1 MDYKESMKLPQTDFP
16 MRGNLPN
23 NEPLTYKKWQE
34 QKAFLQMQN
43 QRDPLRSFT
52 LHDGPPYANGH
63 LHVGHAINKIL
74 KDIIIKFHYFQG
86 EYPCYTPG
94 WDCHGLPIE
103 QQVEKK
109 IGKEKKDS
117 LPKAKIRELCREWA
131 RNFVDIQS
139 QEFQSLG
146 VLGDFENPYKTMD
159 FDFEADIYQVLCQI
173 AQNGLLAQRYKPI
186 YWSWAA
192 KSALAEA
199 EVEYQEKISDS
210 IYVAFALSPKS
221 LEKLGVQKASFVIW
235 TTTPW
240 TLPAN
245 VAIALKPDECY
256 VLTSEGYIIAKALLE
271 TLLQKDV
278 LKEGKIIKE
287 WNSSELE
294 KLVALNPLNGRESLI
309 ILGDHVVMSD
319 GTGCVHTATGHGEDD
334 YRVGLKYG
342 LPVFVPVD
350 DGGNY
355 NELIILEGL
364 LDKEFLGKNIF
375 ESQEKIMTLLGA
387 SLLKAQKIKHSYPHC
402 WRTHQPVIFRATT
415 QWFILMDKPFY
426 QGKTLR
432 EIALEQIE
440 KVAFYPESG
449 KNRLKTMIENRPD
462 WCISRQRDWGVPI
475 AFFIDKK
482 SGEAL
487 LDAEVMKH
495 LQNIFRTEGCD
506 AWWSKSIQELL
517 PSNLKHR
524 AEEFEK
530 NLDIL
535 DVWFDSGS
543 TWKAVLQSSKYNSGN
558 YPANLYLEGSDQH
571 RGWFQSSLLL
581 SCALNGKAPFSMVL
595 THGFSVDENGEKMSK
610 SKGNVIA
617 PEEIL
622 KEFGSEI
629 LRLFIAS
636 SDYQNDLKIS
646 KSILKQVAESYRKIR
661 NTLRFLLANTNDCKE
676 ILGLEHFSKIDKWAY
691 QVAMQ
696 TFDRIQECFREFDFV
711 KGIAL
716 LQNFITNELSGI
728 YLELCK
734 DSLYCDEVGS
744 KKREASLSVMAII
757 AREMLY
763 CIAPILTY
771 TANEALGYASEAI
784 TEGKIKDVFSLS
796 RSPYRYEVN
805 EDFKELL
812 EIKNAFESALNTLKQ
827 EGEIKSSL
835 ELAVVSEYEFEALD
849 VWLIV
854 SESLKEG
861 SGEKVAEFEV
871 NGKIFNLHKSTKHK
885 CPRCWRYLSLEENTP
900 CKRCADVLEKM
911 C

>member
-23 NEPLTYKKWQE
+23 NEPNTYKKWQE

-43 QRDPLRSFT
+43 QRDPKVSFT

-63 LHVGHAINKIL
+63 LHIGHAINKIL
-74 KDIIIKFHYFQG
+74 KDIIVKFHYFQG
-86 EYPCYTPG
+86 EYPYYTPG

-117 LPKAKIRELCREWA
+117 LPKAKVRELCREWA
-131 RNFVDIQS
+131 KDFVNIQS
-139 QEFQSLG
+139 KEFQSLG
-146 VLGDFENPYKTMD
+146 VLGDFDNPYKTMD
-159 FDFEADIYQVLCQI
+159 FDFEADIYEALCQI

-199 EVEYQEKISDS
+199 EVEYQEKVSDS
-210 IYVAFALSPKS
+210 VFVTFELSANS
-221 LEKLGVQKASFVIW
+221 REKLGVQKASFVIW

-245 VAIALKPDECY
+245 VAIALKPDESY
-256 VLTSEGYIIAKALLE
+256 VLTSEGYIVAKELLE
-271 TLLQKDV
+271 NLVQKNV
-278 LKEGKIIKE
+278 LRNAEIIKE
-287 WNSSELE
+287 WNSNELE

-309 ILGDHVVMSD
+309 ILGEHVTMGD

-334 YRVGLKYG
+334 YRVGLKYD
-342 LPVFVPVD
+342 LPVLVPVD
-350 DGGNY
+350 DEGNY
-355 NELIILEGL
+355 NGLIILEGL

-375 ESQEKIMTLLGA
+375 ESQEKIMQILGN
-387 SLLKAQKIKHSYPHC
+387 SLLKHEKIKHAYPHC

-415 QWFILMDKPFY
+415 QWFILMDKPFHN
-426 QGKTLR
+426 GKTLR
-432 EIALEQIE
+432 EIALEELE
-440 KVAFYPESG
+440 KVAFYPASG

-482 SGEAL
+482 SGEAWL
-487 LDAEVMKH
+487 EPEVLKH
-495 LQNIFRTEGCD
+495 IQTIFRAEGCD
-506 AWWSKSIQELL
+506 AWWSKGIEELL
-517 PSNLKHR
+517 PENYKSKASEL
-524 AEEFEK
+524 EK

-543 TWKAVLQSSKYNSGN
+543 TWKSVLQSSKYNAGN

-571 RGWFQSSLLL
+571 RGWFQSSLLV
-581 SCALNGKAPFSMVL
+581 SCAINAQAPFSIVL
-595 THGFSVDENGEKMSK
+595 THGFAVDENGEKMSK
-610 SKGNVIA
+610 SKGNVIP
-617 PEEIL
+617 PEEVL

-629 LRLFIAS
+629 LRLWVAS
-636 SDYQNDLKIS
+636 SDYQNDLRIS
-646 KSILKQVAESYRKIR
+646 KPILKQVAETYRKIR
-661 NTLRFLLANTNDCKE
+661 NTLRFLLANTNECKE
-676 ILGLEHFSKIDKWAY
+676 ILGLENFSKIDRWIY

-696 TFDRIQECFREFDFV
+696 TFDKVQECFQEFDFV
-711 KGIAL
+711 KGLSI

-734 DSLYCDEVGS
+734 DSLYCDKVGS
-744 KKREASLSVMAII
+744 KRREASVSVMAII
-757 AREMLY
+757 TREMLY
-763 CIAPILTY
+763 AIAPILTY
-771 TANEALGYASEAI
+771 TANEALGYASEAV
-784 TEGKIKDVFSLS
+784 TEGAIKEVFSLK

-805 EDFKELL
+805 EDFTELL
-812 EIKNAFESALNTLKQ
+812 EIKNAFESTLNALKQ
-827 EGEIKSSL
+827 EGKIKSSL
-835 ELAVVSEYEFEALD
+835 ELVIAGEYEFEALD

-854 SESLKEG
+854 SESLRE
-861 SGEKVAEFEV
+861 SSSEKVAEFSV
-871 NGKIFNLHKSTKHK
+871 NGKVFSLHKASKAK
-885 CPRCWRYLSLEENTP
+885 CPRCWRYFSVDENTP
-900 CKRCADVLEKM
+900 CERCAEVLRG
-911 C
+911 